1 MKTFFW
7 LFCCSALLFGED
19 FTLSYR
25 YASRDHRLI
34 NESILIAKAMIPH
47 EQTEIAAS
55 FELEIDEADEEKTL
69 AKILS
74 LKSQEL
80 VDLLAQNGVLLTDTA
95 EGKSAGASTK
105 TVLVM
110 PALAIRATIKDN
122 SVTIAV
128 LKR

>member
-1 MKTFFW
+1 M
-7 LFCCSALLFGED
+7 GED

-34 NESILIAKAMIPH
+34 SESILIAKAMVPH
-47 EQTEIAAS
+47 AKAEYAAV
-55 FELEIDEADEEKTL
+55 FELEIDEADEDKSL
-69 AKILS
+69 VKILN

-80 VDLLAQNGVLLTDTA
+80 IDILAQNGVLLTDTA
-95 EGKSAGASTK
+95 EGRVAGASAK

-110 PALAIRATIKDN
+110 PALAIRATVKDN